1 MPHQCVRCGKFY
13 VDTATTILKGCSC
26 GGRLFFFIKKE
37 KLQEIRNREP
47 LQNLTQNDKLQI
59 EKDVRDII
67 GMDEEQDEPVILDLE
82 SIRITKPG
90 QYELDLVSLMNR
102 NPLVIKVSEGK
113 YMIDLIRT
121 FESLRDKD

>member
-1 MPHQCVRCGKFY
+1 M
-13 VDTATTILKGCSC
+13 DTATTILKGCSC